1 MYIIKVYVNHNL
13 TKIITSNDKSLMMER
28 YKSLAEAA
36 EQYTLVFGY
45 DTKVELYENDKR
57 INYVETEF

>member
-1 MYIIKVYVNHNL
+1 MYIIKVYVDHKL
-13 TKIITSNDKSLMMER
+13 TITVESNDKSLIMER
-28 YKSLAEAA
+28 YERLAGIA
-36 EQYTLVFGY
+36 EQYTFVFGY